1 VLDLDELMLFLIDIV
16 QSIKSGT
23 RKKKSKSVQPIRRVI
38 ENHNVP
44 LPSNLPSFLSLPEN
58 KEDLA
63 FFLATELIRQA
74 PEGKVVITGV
84 GFISEDQ
91 ADSNDKSLNLDNLK
105 ATHEEADTRM
115 ILHMLHC
122 KNVSNCRTIAVS
134 ATDTDVFLLLLHH
147 AYGMD
152 IKIWMMAGTSKSPK
166 IIPIHSVLE
175 TNLPT
180 RRMAQNVLAFHS
192 ITGCDTT
199 SFFYGI
205 SKKRVYKV
213 YEQDAN
219 LLEGIGEAELTD
231 EKIKL
236 AEAFICKLYNQ
247 VTDTSD
253 EARYLD

>member
-1 VLDLDELMLFLIDIV
+1 
-16 QSIKSGT
+16 
-23 RKKKSKSVQPIRRVI
+23 
-38 ENHNVP
+38 
-44 LPSNLPSFLSLPEN
+44 
-58 KEDLA
+58 
-63 FFLATELIRQA
+63 
-74 PEGKVVITGV
+74 
-84 GFISEDQ
+84 
-91 ADSNDKSLNLDNLK
+91 
-105 ATHEEADTRM
+105 M

-122 KNVSNCRTIAVS
+122 KNVSNCRTIAVHVS

-152 IKIWMMAGTSKSPK
+152 IKIWMMTGTSKSPK

-180 RRMAQNVLAFHS
+180 RRMAQNLLAFHS

-205 SKKRVYKV
+205 SKKKAYKI

-231 EKIKL
+231 EKI
-236 AEAFICKLYNQ
+236 
-247 VTDTSD
+247 
-253 EARYLD
+253 